1 MQHRRYE
8 GHKSH
13 ASWREPSEASRKFT
27 PMANAPIT
35 LSEEFK
41 ASAALERA
49 TLLTRYEEARALS
62 EHYTELAENAARQAE
77 RYAKT
82 IRELGELLEIEDQL
96 SIVQL
101 SDQLRGERLREVATN
116 VLWRHHRAG
125 DIVHYKQW
133 FDLVVADGYHIGG
146 KNPAA
151 TFLTQVARVE
161 SVERVGRRS
170 GLYKLIA

>member
-1 MQHRRYE
+1 MT
-8 GHKSH
+8 KV
-13 ASWREPSEASRKFT
+13 
-27 PMANAPIT
+27 PIT
-35 LSEEFK
+35 LSDEFK
-41 ASAALERA
+41 ASAAVERA
-49 TLLTRYEEARALS
+49 TLLTRYEEARELS
-62 EHYTELAENAARQAE
+62 EHHAQLAEQAAREAE

-101 SDQLRGERLREVATN
+101 SDQLRGERLREIATD

-133 FDLVVADGYHIGG
+133 FDLVVADGYRIGG

-151 TFLTQVARVE
+151 TFLTQVARVA

-170 GLYKLIA
+170 GLYKLVAA

>member
-1 MQHRRYE
+1 MT
-8 GHKSH
+8 KV
-13 ASWREPSEASRKFT
+13 
-27 PMANAPIT
+27 PIT
-35 LSEEFK
+35 LSDEFK
-41 ASAALERA
+41 TSAAMERA

-62 EHYTELAENAARQAE
+62 EHHAQLAEQAAREAG

-101 SDQLRGERLREVATN
+101 SDQLRGERLREIATD

-133 FDLVVADGYHIGG
+133 FDLVVADGYRIGG

-151 TFLTQVARVE
+151 TFLTQVARVQT
-161 SVERVGRRS
+161 VERVGRRS
-170 GLYKLIA
+170 GLYRLVAA